1 MISFVNVT
9 RAVAGRSI
17 RKMFS
22 SPALLLPSVIPPLF
36 VLIAFAGGLSRLAG
50 ARDFDYPL
58 GYTAFIFIF
67 IFASLQSATIA
78 GVFTG
83 FSVARDFETGFA
95 RRLLLTAPARTGII
109 AGYLAAAVVRWAVTG
124 AIVTIAAIAGGISI
138 GGNGIDIIGLLGLG
152 LLANLTAALWA
163 CGTAMLLRTEQAG
176 ALIQLP
182 VFVILFLAPVY
193 VPLHLLT
200 GWIHDVASVNP
211 ATPVLETARGLLA
224 GAPVDIALSFGLLAG
239 GIIVTGAWAR
249 RGLASAE
256 RAG

>member
-1 MISFVNVT
+1 
-9 RAVAGRSI
+9 
-17 RKMFS
+17 MFS
-22 SPALLLPSVIPPLF
+22 SPALLLSSVIPSLF
-36 VLIAFAGGLSRLAG
+36 VLIAFAGGLSGLADV
-50 ARDFDYPL
+50 RNFDYPP
-58 GYTAFIFIF
+58 GYTAFIF

-83 FSVARDFETGFA
+83 FSVARDFEIGFA

-124 AIVTIAAIAGGISI
+124 AIAAIAGGISV
-138 GGNGIDIIGLLGLG
+138 GGSGIDIIGLLGLG
-152 LLANLTAALWA
+152 LLANLAAALWA

-211 ATPVLETARGLLA
+211 ATPVLEAGRGLLA